1 MVPAK
6 INLSGWLTLLVMA
19 FILSDCT
26 SQSQRTMSVSEIRID
41 GSSTVFPLSEAA
53 AEDYHILNQRSRIL
67 IGISGTLSGF
77 TKFSQGLTDVNNASR
92 AILPAEDA
100 ICRRNGVNYITLP
113 LCYDEIMVLVS
124 KSNTWADSL
133 SLTELRLIWS
143 PASQG
148 KIIYWSQIRN
158 GWPHQLIHL
167 YSPGPASGTFE
178 YFTEAINGKARLS
191 REDVNP
197 SFDPERLVQNLSS
210 DPLGLSYFGYNYYRK
225 NMNSLRKVPLKKLA
239 VYPAQLNQATST
251 NGNSR
256 NPLSRI
262 LFLYI
267 NKKALEK
274 KEFRSFILFYLAMLP
289 RLIAETGYIPLT
301 KATDSSKQRV
311 DLLMPK
317 PNCSAVELEIY
328 LRSYQLNPAPQ

>member
-1 MVPAK
+1 MIPAK
-6 INLSGWLTLLVMA
+6 INITGWLTLLVIA
-19 FILSDCT
+19 CLLSACT
-26 SQSQRTMSVSEIRID
+26 SQPPGKLAANEIRID

-53 AEDYHILNQRSRIL
+53 AEDYHILNQHARIL

-77 TKFSQGLTDVNNASR
+77 TKFSQGLTDINNASR
-92 AILPAEDA
+92 AILHTEDA
-100 ICRRNGVNYITLP
+100 ICRRNGVAYITVP

-133 SLTELRLIWS
+133 SLAELRLIWS

-148 KIIYWSQIRN
+148 KIIYWSQIRQ

-210 DPLGLSYFGYNYYRK
+210 DPLGLSYFGYNYYRR
-225 NMNSLRKVPLKKLA
+225 NMNSLRQVPLKMM
-239 VYPAQLNQATST
+239 VGYPGPLNQPFSTTST
-251 NGNSR
+251 SR

-267 NKKALEK
+267 NKQALQKE
-274 KEFRSFILFYLAMLP
+274 EFRSFILFYLAMLP
-289 RLIAETGYIPLT
+289 RLIAETGYIPLA
-301 KATDSSKQRV
+301 KATTSSRQRGH
-311 DLLMPK
+311 LPLPK
-317 PNCSAVELEIY
+317 PGCSAAELELY
-328 LRSYQLNPAPQ
+328 LRSYQLNPALQ

>member
-6 INLSGWLTLLVMA
+6 INLSWWLTLFVMA
-19 FILSDCT
+19 SILSDCT
-26 SQSQRTMSVSEIRID
+26 RQSQRTMSVSEIRID

-143 PASQG
+143 PGSQG

-239 VYPAQLNQATST
+239 VYPAQLNQATFT
-251 NGNSR
+251 NGYSR

-267 NKKALEK
+267 NKKSLEK
-274 KEFRSFILFYLAMLP
+274 KEFRSFILFYLTMLP

-301 KATDSSKQRV
+301 KATASSRLRV
-311 DLLMPK
+311 HLLMPK
-317 PNCSAVELEIY
+317 PNCSAAELEIY
-328 LRSYQLNPAPQ
+328 LRSYQRNPALQ